1 MTTHEDF
8 QQTEDD
14 IPALAKRAVR
24 EAYAQALNS
33 GQSVFK
39 VEDGYLVEVSAD
51 GSRRLIRK
59 LESSVSV
66 EAGQS
71 ASLR

>member
-1 MTTHEDF
+1 MTHENS

-14 IPALAKRAVR
+14 IPALAKRAVQ
-24 EAYAQALNS
+24 EAYTRALNA
-33 GQSVFK
+33 GQSVFT

-59 LESSVSV
+59 LEPSVSV